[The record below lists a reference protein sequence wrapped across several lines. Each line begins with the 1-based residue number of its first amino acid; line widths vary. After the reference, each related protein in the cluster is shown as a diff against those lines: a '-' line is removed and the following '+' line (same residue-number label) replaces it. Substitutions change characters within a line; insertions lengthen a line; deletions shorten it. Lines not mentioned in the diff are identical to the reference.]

1 MALWTWGLGG
11 CLCFAIRDS
20 GLPTC
25 ACAGGVEGLGLW
37 FFGFWVLDLNLLVF
51 GFSVLDLGLR
61 VYIGFWVQG
70 FVEQWAEDF
79 VLQALV
85 LVGT

>member
-37 FFGFWVLDLNLLVF
+37 FFGFWVLDV
-51 GFSVLDLGLR
+51 GLR

-79 VLQALV
+79 VL
-85 LVGT
+85 